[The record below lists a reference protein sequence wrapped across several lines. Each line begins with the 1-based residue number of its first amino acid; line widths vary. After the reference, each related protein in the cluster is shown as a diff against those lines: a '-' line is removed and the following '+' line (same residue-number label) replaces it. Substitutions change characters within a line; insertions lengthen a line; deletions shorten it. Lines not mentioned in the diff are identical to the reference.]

1 MARKVAEITVLAV
14 AAAVPQEAKET
25 VAVTAIVK
33 VAPEAVIAAVAL
45 RRGEAAREVV
55 IAAAALLAV
64 VLAAADGAAAGAAA
78 EVGMAE
84 VAECARKAVGMRLG
98 HTRTTLCLLCP
109 TMIFSMELVV
119 LEV

>member
-55 IAAAALLAV
+55 IAAAALAV

>member
-1 MARKVAEITVLAV
+1 VAEITVLAV

-55 IAAAALLAV
+55 IAAAALAV

>member
-14 AAAVPQEAKET
+14 AAAVPQEAKEP

-55 IAAAALLAV
+55 IAAAALAV

>member
-1 MARKVAEITVLAV
+1 VARKVAEITVLAV

-55 IAAAALLAV
+55 IAAAALAV

-84 VAECARKAVGMRLG
+84 VAEGARKAVGMRLG

>member
-33 VAPEAVIAAVAL
+33 VAPEAVIAAEAL

-55 IAAAALLAV
+55 IAAAALAV

>member
-1 MARKVAEITVLAV
+1 MAEITVLAV
-14 AAAVPQEAKET
+14 AAAVPQEAKEP

-55 IAAAALLAV
+55 IAAAALAV

>member
-1 MARKVAEITVLAV
+1 VARKVAEITVLAV

-55 IAAAALLAV
+55 IAAAALAV

>member
-1 MARKVAEITVLAV
+1 MAEITVLAV

-55 IAAAALLAV
+55 IAAAALAV